1 MSRTSSALLEAL
13 EAPEQRRYYTLTTVA
28 RALGLPES
36 TVRGWADRDELITAQ
51 VRPGAQRFV
60 PLTEL
65 QRLANQ
71 EHWIIDVDVLLDAD

>member
-1 MSRTSSALLEAL
+1 MPECSALLEAL

-36 TVRGWADRDELITAQ
+36 TVRGWADRDELTTAQ

-60 PLTEL
+60 PLSEL
-65 QRLANQ
+65 QRLAVSGRF
-71 EHWIIDVDVLLDAD
+71 HFDVDVLLDAD